1 MWVVASYSFPCEAEE
16 EDLRVWMGQS
26 WVLGMERG
34 RRVASP
40 DIYPLCFP
48 VKGQQLGDAVMWPS
62 DGKAEAA
69 GRQGLEWQQAE
80 V

>member
-1 MWVVASYSFPCEAEE
+1 
-16 EDLRVWMGQS
+16 MGQS